1 MCKRLCLAPHRL
13 STTIRRHTPR
23 ESNAM
28 NAHANTASDAIV
40 IEKDVAVPMRD
51 GARLMADVFRPQG
64 TERVPALLNLGPYQ
78 KDKLW
83 VTPDTLEEKPNPT
96 MNWETANPLWW
107 VPRNYACV
115 RVDGRGSGKSQGQFE
130 PWSLSEAIDF
140 YDAIEW
146 AAAQPWCNGKVGLT
160 GISYYAMNQWFVANL
175 APPSL
180 KAIMP
185 WEGAADLYR
194 DALYHGGILSVFM
207 TNWVT
212 AHMMHHLLGR
222 ASREHP
228 DRWHTD
234 ALYRWVHD
242 SLDSGELRASQ
253 AQWDKITVPM
263 FTVGNWSGM
272 ALHLRGNTEAF
283 TRAASKHKKMRIH
296 AGSHVHAF
304 YTEDGRQDQIRFFD
318 YWLKGIQNGVMDQ
331 PPIKL
336 AIRKGKDEL
345 EWRHE
350 QEWPLKRTQWTKFY
364 FDLSKQQAKDKPQ
377 TGTLARE
384 NPKAESSCI
393 YPAFSLGTMGSTS
406 AASSQ
411 VMGGGGIKPGM
422 GIALETPPLPADIEV
437 TGPLMASFWVSSETE
452 DMDLF
457 LTLRN
462 FDAEGIEIL
471 ETGQQGAPVPVAK
484 GWLRVSHRELDPDLS
499 LPYRPYHKHT
509 RRLYLKPG
517 EIVQVQVEIWPT
529 SMVFMKG
536 NRIRLDVQPRD
547 GAGSAGYLHYHAD
560 YNTGSNTIYAGGE
573 RESYLLLPV
582 IPAKPA

>member
-1 MCKRLCLAPHRL
+1 
-13 STTIRRHTPR
+13 
-23 ESNAM
+23 M
-28 NAHANTASDAIV
+28 NVHANTASDAIV

-83 VTPDTLEEKPNPT
+83 VTPDTLEEKPNPY
-96 MNWETANPLWW
+96 MNWETANPFWW

-207 TNWVT
+207 ANWVT

-253 AQWDKITVPM
+253 AQWYKITVPM

-318 YWLKGIQNGVMDQ
+318 YWLKGIQNGVMDE

-350 QEWPLKRTQWTKFY
+350 HEWPLKRTQWTKFY

-384 NPKAESSCI
+384 NPKAESSCT

-462 FDAEGIEIL
+462 FDADGNEIL

-484 GWLRVSHRELDPDLS
+484 GWLRVSHRDLDPELT

-509 RRLYLKPG
+509 RRLYLKSR

-529 SMVFMKG
+529 SMVFKKG

-582 IPAKPA
+582 IPAKQV

>member
-1 MCKRLCLAPHRL
+1 
-13 STTIRRHTPR
+13 
-23 ESNAM
+23 M
-28 NAHANTASDAIV
+28 NVRAGATSDAIL

-51 GARLMADVFRPQG
+51 GARLMADLFRPQG

-83 VTPDTLEEKPNPT
+83 ITPDTLEEKPNPY

-107 VPRNYACV
+107 VPKGYACL
-115 RVDGRGSGKSQGQFE
+115 RVDGRGSGKSPGQFE
-130 PWSLSEAIDF
+130 PWSLAEAVDF

-194 DALYHGGILSVFM
+194 DALYHGGLLSVFM

-222 ASREHP
+222 ASRELP

-234 ALYRWVHD
+234 AVYRWLHD
-242 SLDSGELRASQ
+242 SLDSGALRASQ

-304 YTEDGRQDQIRFFD
+304 YTEDGRQDQLRFLD
-318 YWLKGIQNGVMDQ
+318 YWLRGIDNGVMDE
-331 PPIKL
+331 PPLRL
-336 AIRKGKDEL
+336 AIRKGNDVL

-350 QEWPLKRTQWTKFY
+350 HEWPLARTQWTKFY
-364 FDLSKQQAKDKPQ
+364 FDLSQAPPAGKPQ
-377 TGTLARE
+377 TGVLAKE
-384 NPKAESSCI
+384 NPRTTSSST

-422 GIALETPPLPADIEV
+422 GVALQTPPLPRDIEV
-437 TGPLMASFWVSSETE
+437 TGPLMASFWVSSESE

-462 FDAEGIEIL
+462 FDADGNEIL

-484 GWLRVSHRELDPDLS
+484 GWLRASHRELDPALT
-499 LPYRPYHKHT
+499 LPYRPYHKHQ
-509 RRLYLKPG
+509 RRQYLTPG

-529 SMVFMKG
+529 SMVFKKG
-536 NRIRLDVQPRD
+536 HHIRLDVQPRD
-547 GAGSAGYLHYHAD
+547 GAGSAGYMHYHAD
-560 YNTGSNTIYAGGE
+560 YNTGTNTIYAGGE

-582 IPAKPA
+582 IPPK